1 MGHANTTP
9 RRESA
14 VGARVRTYYVLL
26 TAVESPLGFT
36 QSTLTPP
43 HKHIAKT
50 CKTAPALQQES
61 PTPATGKRS
70 CGDLIV
76 RLLLVFC
83 LAKSATGFATTP
95 VCPVSCY
102 KGFMD
107 NGGCPFLV
115 GSGGD
120 TDSYG
125 ELPVGLLSTRNRKV
139 CWSHPGMRN
148 RQAQVHRGN
157 SLQTELSEGA
167 WCSE

>member
-1 MGHANTTP
+1 MQD
-9 RRESA
+9 
-14 VGARVRTYYVLL
+14 GA
-26 TAVESPLGFT
+26 S
-36 QSTLTPP
+36 
-43 HKHIAKT
+43 
-50 CKTAPALQQES
+50 PALQQGNEVV
-61 PTPATGKRS
+61 AMQ
-70 CGDLIV
+70 IV

-115 GSGGD
+115 GSGGG

-157 SLQTELSEGA
+157 SLQTELSERVRGA
-167 WCSE
+167 ASK